1 MRLILEPADRPL
13 NVALFEWLGIFI
25 LISDCI
31 DNRTVNEVPWF
42 AVIAYALVMLWII
55 VAISRRRSR
64 AARWILT
71 VVSAIAYVAFL
82 FQLTTG
88 DTEVREAMWG
98 GGLIEWAGLVL
109 SLVTLWLLWSRP
121 MSQWI
126 ASRPVVGSKSPA

>member
-1 MRLILEPADRPL
+1 MRLIFEPADRPL
-13 NVALFEWLGIFI
+13 TVAWFEWLSI
-25 LISDCI
+25 LILIYDCI

-64 AARWILT
+64 AARWFLT
-71 VVSAIAYVAFL
+71 VISAVAYVAFL

-88 DTEVREAMWG
+88 DAEVREAMLG
-98 GGLIEWAGLVL
+98 GGDIEWAALVL

-121 MSQWI
+121 MSRWI
-126 ASRPVVGSKSPA
+126 ASRLVIGTNSPA

>member
-13 NVALFEWLGIFI
+13 NVALFEWLSILVLIF
-25 LISDCI
+25 DCTE
-31 DNRTVNEVPWF
+31 NRTVNEAPWF

-55 VAISRRRSR
+55 VAVSRRRSR
-64 AARWILT
+64 AARWTLT
-71 VVSAIAYVAFL
+71 VLDAIVWVAFL

-88 DTEVREAMWG
+88 DTDVREAMWG

-121 MSQWI
+121 MSRWI
-126 ASRPVVGSKSPA
+126 ACRPVIGTNSSA